1 MRGPSSHRHPQPRFV
16 RKNIMNSIAL
26 MRPAGLA
33 SLVFLAS
40 LIAAPAF
47 AESDPAYFYGGASV
61 GQSRAK
67 IDNARITAG
76 LLSQGLVTSAMSDD
90 EKALAWKVF
99 GGYQV
104 NRYVGIEAGYFS
116 LGHFGF
122 TSTTVPAGTL
132 DGRIKLHGVN
142 LDLVGTLPIT
152 ERFSLLGRVG
162 AQHAS
167 ARDSFNGSGGVV
179 VLTPNPSKSE
189 TNVKFGAG
197 LQYAF
202 TPDLMLRG
210 EAERY
215 RINDAVGNHGDVN
228 MYSVGLVFAFG
239 REAAPA
245 PRPIAAQ
252 VYEAPPAAPPPPPPV
267 AVVVPPPP
275 PPAAPAPPRRVSF
288 SADTLFSFDRS
299 ELGPQG
305 KVALDQFSHELAG
318 MRFEAVTVEGH
329 TDRLGSQA
337 YNQKLS
343 IRRAEAVRNYLV
355 STGGV
360 DAGRVSAV
368 GKGESLPVTKTE
380 DCRGAKPTP
389 KLIACLQ
396 PDRRVDV
403 EVSGTAA
410 Q

>member
-1 MRGPSSHRHPQPRFV
+1 MRIPSSQRPLRLRSA
-16 RKNIMNSIAL
+16 RKNIMNPIAL
-26 MRPAGLA
+26 VRLAGLAGLA
-33 SLVFLAS
+33 SLAT
-40 LIAAPAF
+40 APAF
-47 AESDPAYFYGGASV
+47 AESDPGYFYGGASI
-61 GQSRAK
+61 GQSRSR
-67 IDNARITAG
+67 IDDARITAG

-90 EKALAWKVF
+90 EKALAWKAF
-99 GGYQV
+99 GGYQL

-116 LGHFGF
+116 LGRFGF

-132 DGRIKLHGVN
+132 DGRIRLHGLN

-152 ERFSLLGRVG
+152 ERFSLLARVG

-167 ARDSFNGSGGVV
+167 ARDSFHGSGGVV
-179 VLTPNPSKSE
+179 VLTPDPSKSE

-202 TPDLMLRG
+202 TPNLMLRG

-228 MYSVGLVFAFG
+228 LFSVGLVFAFG
-239 REAAPA
+239 REGTPAPHPMAAP
-245 PRPIAAQ
+245 
-252 VYEAPPAAPPPPPPV
+252 VLEVPPPSPPPVAVVAAPPPPPVP
-267 AVVVPPPP
+267 VPPP
-275 PPAAPAPPRRVSF
+275 PPRRVSF

-299 ELGPQG
+299 EIGPKG
-305 KVALDQFSHELAG
+305 KAALDQFAQELAG
-318 MRFEAVTVEGH
+318 MHFDAITVEGH
-329 TDRLGSQA
+329 TDRLGSPD

-343 IRRAEAVRNYLV
+343 MRRAEAVKTYLV
-355 STGGV
+355 SAGGV
-360 DAGRVSAV
+360 DAGRISAV
-368 GKGESLPVTKTE
+368 GKGETQPLTKAE
-380 DCRGAKPTP
+380 DCRGTKPSA

-403 EVSGTAA
+403 EVAGTAA

>member
-1 MRGPSSHRHPQPRFV
+1 MRAPSSPRYACPRSA
-16 RKNIMNSIAL
+16 RKNIMKSFAL
-26 MRPAGLA
+26 LRLAGLAGLA
-33 SLVFLAS
+33 SLAAS
-40 LIAAPAF
+40 PAV
-47 AESDPAYFYGGASV
+47 AEPDPGYFYGGGSI
-61 GQSRAK
+61 GQSRSK
-67 IDNARITAG
+67 IADARITAG
-76 LLSQGLVTSAMSDD
+76 LLSQGVVTSAMSND
-90 EKALAWKVF
+90 EQALAWKAF
-99 GGYQV
+99 GGYQF
-104 NRYVGIEAGYFS
+104 NRYLGVEAGYFS

-142 LDLVGTLPIT
+142 LDLVGTLPVT
-152 ERFSLLGRVG
+152 ERLSLLARVG

-179 VLTPNPSKSE
+179 VLTPTRSKSE

-202 TPDLMLRG
+202 TPNLMLRG

-245 PRPIAAQ
+245 PRPMAAP

-267 AVVVPPPP
+267 EVVAPPPP
-275 PPAAPAPPRRVSF
+275 PPPPVVPAPPRRVSF
-288 SADTLFSFDRS
+288 SADTLFSFDHS
-299 ELGPQG
+299 EIGPQG
-305 KVALDQFSHELAG
+305 KVALDQFAHELAG
-318 MRFEAVTVEGH
+318 MQFDAVKVEGH

-343 IRRAEAVRNYLV
+343 MRRAEAVKRYLV
-355 STGGV
+355 SAGGV
-360 DAGRVSAV
+360 DAGRISAV
-368 GKGESLPVTKTE
+368 GLRGVTASDQARRLPRRESQSEVDRLP
-380 DCRGAKPTP
+380 
-389 KLIACLQ
+389 
-396 PDRRVDV
+396 
-403 EVSGTAA
+403 AA
-410 Q
+410 

>member
-1 MRGPSSHRHPQPRFV
+1 MRTPSSRRPLRLRSA
-16 RKNIMNSIAL
+16 RKNTMNPIAL
-26 MRPAGLA
+26 MRLAGLAGLA
-33 SLVFLAS
+33 SLVT
-40 LIAAPAF
+40 APAS
-47 AESDPAYFYGGASV
+47 AESDPGYFYGGASI
-61 GQSRAK
+61 GQSRSK
-67 IDNARITAG
+67 IDDARITAG
-76 LLSQGLVTSAMSDD
+76 LLSQGLVTSAMSND
-90 EKALAWKVF
+90 EQALAWKAF
-99 GGYQV
+99 GGYQF
-104 NRYVGIEAGYFS
+104 NRYVGVEAGYFS

-132 DGRIKLHGVN
+132 DGRIKLHGIN

-152 ERFSLLGRVG
+152 ERFSVLARVG

-179 VLTPNPSKSE
+179 VFTPNPSKSE
-189 TNVKFGAG
+189 TNLKFGAG

-202 TPDLMLRG
+202 TPNLMLRG

-239 REAAPA
+239 RASAPA
-245 PRPIAAQ
+245 PHPMAAQ
-252 VYEAPPAAPPPPPPV
+252 VYEAPRA
-267 AVVVPPPP
+267 
-275 PPAAPAPPRRVSF
+275 APPRRVSF
-288 SADTLFSFDRS
+288 SDDTLFSFDRS
-299 ELGPQG
+299 ALGPQG

-318 MRFEAVTVEGH
+318 MQFDAVTVQGH
-329 TDRLGSQA
+329 TDRLGSPA

-343 IRRAEAVRNYLV
+343 MRRAEAVRNYLV
-355 STGGV
+355 SSGGV

-368 GKGESLPVTKTE
+368 GKGESQPVTKTE
-380 DCRGAKPTP
+380 DCRGEKANP

-403 EVSGTAA
+403 DVSGTAA

>member
-1 MRGPSSHRHPQPRFV
+1 MRGPSSSRHARFRSA
-16 RKNIMNSIAL
+16 RKNFMNHIAL
-26 MRPAGLA
+26 MRLAGLAGLA
-33 SLVFLAS
+33 SLA
-40 LIAAPAF
+40 AAPAF
-47 AESDPAYFYGGASV
+47 AESDPGYFYGGASI

-67 IDNARITAG
+67 IDDARITAS
-76 LLSQGLVTSAMSDD
+76 LLSQGVVTSAMSND
-90 EKALAWKVF
+90 ERALAWKAF
-99 GGYQV
+99 GGYQL
-104 NRYVGIEAGYFS
+104 NRYVGVEAGYFS

-122 TSTTVPAGTL
+122 TATTVPAGTL
-132 DGRIKLHGVN
+132 DGRIRLHGVN
-142 LDLVGTLPIT
+142 LDLVGTLPVT
-152 ERFSLLGRVG
+152 ERFSLLARVG

-167 ARDSFNGSGGVV
+167 ARDSFHGSGGVT
-179 VLTPNPSKSE
+179 VLTPNPSKSQ

-202 TPDLMLRG
+202 TPNLMLRG

-215 RINDAVGNHGDVN
+215 RVNDAVGNHGDVN
-228 MYSVGLVFAFG
+228 MYSLGLVFAFG

-245 PRPIAAQ
+245 PRPVAAQ
-252 VYEAPPAAPPPPPPV
+252 VDEAPPPPPPPVVEV
-267 AVVVPPPP
+267 AAPPPP
-275 PPAAPAPPRRVSF
+275 VPVPPAPPRRVSF

-305 KVALDQFSHELAG
+305 RAALDQFAHELAG
-318 MRFEAVTVEGH
+318 MHFDAVTVEGH

-343 IRRAEAVRNYLV
+343 LRRAEAVKNYLV

-368 GKGESLPVTKTE
+368 GKGESQPVTKAE
-380 DCRGAKPTP
+380 DCRGTKPTE

-403 EVSGTAA
+403 EVSGTSAR
-410 Q
+410 

>member
-1 MRGPSSHRHPQPRFV
+1 MRGPSSLRHPQPRFA
-16 RKNIMNSIAL
+16 RKNIMKSIAL
-26 MRPAGLA
+26 MRLAGLAGLA
-33 SLVFLAS
+33 SLAT
-40 LIAAPAF
+40 APAF
-47 AESDPAYFYGGASV
+47 AEPDPGYFYGGASI
-61 GQSRAK
+61 GQSHSR
-67 IDNARITAG
+67 IDDARITAG
-76 LLSQGLVTSAMSDD
+76 LLSQGLVTASMTDD
-90 EKALAWKVF
+90 EQALAWKAF
-99 GGYQV
+99 GGYQL

-116 LGHFGF
+116 LGRFGF
-122 TSTTVPAGTL
+122 TSRTVPAGTL

-142 LDLVGTLPIT
+142 LDLVGTLPLT

-179 VLTPNPSKSE
+179 VLTPSASKSE

-202 TPDLMLRG
+202 TPNLMLRG

-228 MYSVGLVFAFG
+228 LYSVGLVFAFG
-239 REAAPA
+239 RAAAPA
-245 PRPIAAQ
+245 PRPVAAQ
-252 VYEAPPAAPPPPPPV
+252 VYEAPAATPPPPPPPPV
-267 AVVVPPPP
+267 AVVAPPPP
-275 PPAAPAPPRRVSF
+275 PPAPAPPRRVSF

-299 ELGPQG
+299 DLGPQG
-305 KVALDQFSHELAG
+305 KVALDQFAHELAG
-318 MRFEAVTVEGH
+318 MRFDTVTIEGH
-329 TDRLGSQA
+329 TDRLGSPA

-343 IRRAEAVRNYLV
+343 MRRAEAVRNYLI

-360 DAGRVSAV
+360 DAARVSAV
-368 GKGESLPVTKTE
+368 GKGESQPLTKTE
-380 DCRGAKPTP
+380 DCRGKKPEP

-403 EVSGTAA
+403 EVSGTVAP
-410 Q
+410 

>member
-1 MRGPSSHRHPQPRFV
+1 MNPLALLRFAGV
-16 RKNIMNSIAL
+16 
-26 MRPAGLA
+26 AGLA
-33 SLVFLAS
+33 SLVV
-40 LIAAPAF
+40 APAF
-47 AESDPAYFYGGASV
+47 AEPDPGYFYGGASI
-61 GQSRAK
+61 GQSRSK
-67 IDNARITAG
+67 IDDVRITEG
-76 LLSQGLVTSAMSDD
+76 LLSQGLVTSAMSND
-90 EKALAWKVF
+90 ERALAWKAF
-99 GGYQV
+99 GGYQL

-122 TSTTVPAGTL
+122 TSTTVPAGRL

-142 LDLVGTLPIT
+142 LDLVGTLPVT
-152 ERFSLLGRVG
+152 ERFSLLARVG

-167 ARDSFNGSGGVV
+167 ARDSFHGGGGVV
-179 VLTPNPSKSE
+179 VLIPNPSKSE

-202 TPDLMLRG
+202 TRNLTLRG

-215 RINDAVGNHGDVN
+215 RVNDAVGNHGDVN
-228 MYSVGLVFAFG
+228 MYSVGLVYAFG
-239 REAAPA
+239 REPAPA
-245 PRPIAAQ
+245 PRPMAAQ
-252 VYEAPPAAPPPPPPV
+252 VYEAPPAAPPPPV
-267 AVVVPPPP
+267 AVVASPPPP
-275 PPAAPAPPRRVSF
+275 PPVPPRRVSF

-318 MRFEAVTVEGH
+318 LHFDAVSVEGH

-343 IRRAEAVRNYLV
+343 MRRAEAVRNYLV
-355 STGGV
+355 SSGGV
-360 DAGRVSAV
+360 DAGRISAV
-368 GKGESLPVTKTE
+368 GSGESQPLTKAE
-380 DCRGAKPTP
+380 DCRGVKPSP

-403 EVSGTAA
+403 EVSGTVAP
-410 Q
+410 

>member
-1 MRGPSSHRHPQPRFV
+1 MRGPLSHRHPRPRLA
-16 RKNIMNSIAL
+16 RKNIMHSLAHL
-26 MRPAGLA
+26 RLAGLAGLA
-33 SLVFLAS
+33 SLV
-40 LIAAPAF
+40 AAPAF
-47 AESDPAYFYGGASV
+47 AEPDPGYFYGGASI
-61 GQSRAK
+61 GQSRSK
-67 IDNARITAG
+67 IDDARITTG
-76 LLSQGLVTSAMSDD
+76 LLSQGLVTSAMSND
-90 EKALAWKVF
+90 EQALAWKAF
-99 GGYQV
+99 GGYQL

-142 LDLVGTLPIT
+142 LDLVGTLPVT
-152 ERFSLLGRVG
+152 ERFSLLARVG

-167 ARDSFNGSGGVV
+167 ARDSFHGGGGVV

-202 TPDLMLRG
+202 TPNLMLRG

-215 RINDAVGNHGDVN
+215 RVNDAVGNHGDVN
-228 MYSVGLVFAFG
+228 MYSVGLVYAFG

-245 PRPIAAQ
+245 PHPMAEQ
-252 VYEAPPAAPPPPPPV
+252 VYEAPPVAPPPPPPV
-267 AVVVPPPP
+267 AVVAPPPP
-275 PPAAPAPPRRVSF
+275 PLPAPAPPRRVSF

-299 ELGPQG
+299 DLGPQG

-318 MRFEAVTVEGH
+318 MQFTSVTVEGH
-329 TDRLGSQA
+329 TDRLGSPA

-343 IRRAEAVRNYLV
+343 MRRAEAVRNYLV
-355 STGGV
+355 SSGV
-360 DAGRVSAV
+360 DATRVSAV
-368 GKGESLPVTKTE
+368 GKGESQPVTKTE
-380 DCRGAKPTP
+380 DCRGAKLNP

-403 EVSGTAA
+403 EVSGTAT

>member
-1 MRGPSSHRHPQPRFV
+1 MRLAG
-16 RKNIMNSIAL
+16 L
-26 MRPAGLA
+26 AGLA
-33 SLVFLAS
+33 SLVT
-40 LIAAPAF
+40 APAF
-47 AESDPAYFYGGASV
+47 AESDPGYFYGGASI
-61 GQSRAK
+61 GQSRSK

-90 EKALAWKVF
+90 EQALAWKAF
-99 GGYQV
+99 GGYQL

-132 DGRIKLHGVN
+132 DGRIRLHGIN

-152 ERFSLLGRVG
+152 ERFSVLARVG

-167 ARDSFNGSGGVV
+167 ARDSFHGSGGVV

-202 TPDLMLRG
+202 TPNLMMRG
-210 EAERY
+210 EVERY

-239 REAAPA
+239 RETAPA
-245 PRPIAAQ
+245 PHPVAAQ

-267 AVVVPPPP
+267 AVVAPPPPP
-275 PPAAPAPPRRVSF
+275 PPAAPPPPRRVSF

-305 KVALDQFSHELAG
+305 KAALDQFSHELAG
-318 MRFEAVTVEGH
+318 MHFDAVTVEGH
-329 TDRLGSQA
+329 TDRLGSPA

-343 IRRAEAVRNYLV
+343 VRRAEAVRSYLI

-360 DAGRVSAV
+360 DAARVSAV
-368 GKGESLPVTKTE
+368 GKGESQPVTKPE
-380 DCRGAKPTP
+380 DCRGAKPNP

-403 EVSGTAA
+403 DVSGTAA

>member
-1 MRGPSSHRHPQPRFV
+1 
-16 RKNIMNSIAL
+16 MNSIAL
-26 MRPAGLA
+26 MRLAGLA
-33 SLVFLAS
+33 GIASLVTV
-40 LIAAPAF
+40 PAF
-47 AESDPAYFYGGASV
+47 AESDPGYFYGGASI
-61 GQSRAK
+61 GQSRSK
-67 IDNARITAG
+67 IDDARITAG

-90 EKALAWKVF
+90 EQALAWKAF
-99 GGYQV
+99 GGYQL
-104 NRYVGIEAGYFS
+104 NRYIGLEAGYFS

-132 DGRIKLHGVN
+132 DGRIKLHGIN

-152 ERFSLLGRVG
+152 ERFSVLARVG

-167 ARDSFNGSGGVV
+167 ARDSFHGSGGVV
-179 VLTPNPSKSE
+179 VLAPNPSKSE

-202 TPDLMLRG
+202 TPNLMMRG
-210 EAERY
+210 EVERY

-228 MYSVGLVFAFG
+228 MVSVGLVFAFG
-239 REAAPA
+239 RETAAAPH
-245 PRPIAAQ
+245 PMAAQ
-252 VYEAPPAAPPPPPPV
+252 VYEAPPAALPPPPQPVAMVAAPPPPPP
-267 AVVVPPPP
+267 
-275 PPAAPAPPRRVSF
+275 APAPPRRVSF

-299 ELGPQG
+299 DLGPQG

-318 MRFEAVTVEGH
+318 MQFDAVTVQGH
-329 TDRLGSQA
+329 TDRLGSPA

-343 IRRAEAVRNYLV
+343 MRRAEAVRNYLV
-355 STGGV
+355 SSGV

-368 GKGESLPVTKTE
+368 GKGESQPITKTE
-380 DCRGAKPTP
+380 DCLGAKANP

-403 EVSGTAA
+403 DVSGTTV

>member
-1 MRGPSSHRHPQPRFV
+1 MRGPSSLRHPHPRFA
-16 RKNIMNSIAL
+16 RKNIMKSIAL
-26 MRPAGLA
+26 MRLAGLAGLA
-33 SLVFLAS
+33 SLAT
-40 LIAAPAF
+40 APAF
-47 AESDPAYFYGGASV
+47 AESDPGYFYGGASI
-61 GQSRAK
+61 GQSRSK
-67 IDNARITAG
+67 IDDARITAG
-76 LLSQGLVTSAMSDD
+76 LLSQGLVTSAMSND
-90 EKALAWKVF
+90 EQALAWKAF
-99 GGYQV
+99 GGYQL

-132 DGRIKLHGVN
+132 DGRIKLHGAN
-142 LDLVGTLPIT
+142 LDLVGTLPVT
-152 ERFSLLGRVG
+152 ERFSLLARVG

-167 ARDSFNGSGGVV
+167 ARDSFHGGGGVV

-202 TPDLMLRG
+202 TPNLMLRG

-215 RINDAVGNHGDVN
+215 RVNDAVGNHGDVN
-228 MYSVGLVFAFG
+228 MYSVGLVYAFG
-239 REAAPA
+239 REPAPA
-245 PRPIAAQ
+245 PRPMAAQ
-252 VYEAPPAAPPPPPPV
+252 VYEAPPVAPPPPPPPV
-267 AVVVPPPP
+267 AVAAPPPP
-275 PPAAPAPPRRVSF
+275 PLPAPAPPRRVSF

-299 ELGPQG
+299 DLGPQG

-318 MRFEAVTVEGH
+318 MHFEAVTIEGH
-329 TDRLGSQA
+329 TDRLGSPA

-343 IRRAEAVRNYLV
+343 MRRAEAVRNYLV
-355 STGGV
+355 SSGGV
-360 DAGRVSAV
+360 DAARVSAV
-368 GKGESLPVTKTE
+368 GKGESQPVTKTE
-380 DCRGAKPTP
+380 DCRGAKPNP

-410 Q
+410 K

>member
-1 MRGPSSHRHPQPRFV
+1 MRGPSQHHRPRSSFA
-16 RKNIMNSIAL
+16 RKNIMNSLAL
-26 MRPAGLA
+26 MRLAGLAGLA
-33 SLVFLAS
+33 SLV
-40 LIAAPAF
+40 AAPAF
-47 AESDPAYFYGGASV
+47 ADSDPGYFYGGASI
-61 GQSRAK
+61 GQSRSK
-67 IDNARITAG
+67 IDDVRITAG
-76 LLSQGLVTSAMSDD
+76 LLSQGLVTSAMSND
-90 EKALAWKVF
+90 EQALAWKAF
-99 GGYQV
+99 GGYQL

-122 TSTTVPAGTL
+122 TFTTVPAGTL
-132 DGRIKLHGVN
+132 DGRIRLHGVN
-142 LDLVGTLPIT
+142 LDLVGTLPVT
-152 ERFSLLGRVG
+152 ERFSLLARVG

-202 TPDLMLRG
+202 TPNLMLRG

-228 MYSVGLVFAFG
+228 MFSVGVVFAFG
-239 REAAPA
+239 REGAPA
-245 PRPIAAQ
+245 PRPMAAQ

-267 AVVVPPPP
+267 GVVAPPPPP
-275 PPAAPAPPRRVSF
+275 PPAPPAPPRRVSF

-318 MRFEAVTVEGH
+318 MRFDAVKVEGH

-343 IRRAEAVRNYLV
+343 VRRAEAVKSYLV
-355 STGGV
+355 SAGGV
-360 DAGRVSAV
+360 DAARISAV
-368 GKGESLPVTKTE
+368 GMGESQPVTQAA
-380 DCRGAKPTP
+380 DCRGAKASP

-403 EVSGTAA
+403 EVTGSAA

>member
-1 MRGPSSHRHPQPRFV
+1 
-16 RKNIMNSIAL
+16 MNSIAL
-26 MRPAGLA
+26 MRLAGLAGLA
-33 SLVFLAS
+33 SLVTV
-40 LIAAPAF
+40 PAF
-47 AESDPAYFYGGASV
+47 AESDPGYFYGGASI

-67 IDNARITAG
+67 IDDARITAG

-90 EKALAWKVF
+90 EQALAWKAF
-99 GGYQV
+99 GGYQL
-104 NRYVGIEAGYFS
+104 NRYVGVEAGYFS

-122 TSTTVPAGTL
+122 TSTTVPAGTV
-132 DGRIKLHGVN
+132 DGRIKLHGIN

-152 ERFSLLGRVG
+152 ERFSVLARVG

-167 ARDSFNGSGGVV
+167 ARDSFHGSGSAV
-179 VLTPNPSKSE
+179 VLTPTASKSE
-189 TNVKFGAG
+189 TNLKFGAG

-202 TPDLMLRG
+202 TPNLMLRG

-228 MYSVGLVFAFG
+228 MYSIGLVFAFG
-239 REAAPA
+239 RDAAPA
-245 PRPIAAQ
+245 PRPMAAQ
-252 VYEAPPAAPPPPPPV
+252 VYEAPPAAPPPPPPPV
-267 AVVVPPPP
+267 AVVAPPP
-275 PPAAPAPPRRVSF
+275 PPATPAPPRRVSF

-299 ELGPQG
+299 DLGPQG

-318 MRFEAVTVEGH
+318 MQFTAVTVEGH
-329 TDRLGSQA
+329 TDRLGSPA

-343 IRRAEAVRNYLV
+343 MRRAEAVRNYLV

-360 DAGRVSAV
+360 DAARVSAV
-368 GKGESLPVTKTE
+368 GKGESQPVTKTE
-380 DCRGAKPTP
+380 DCRGAKANP

>member
-1 MRGPSSHRHPQPRFV
+1 
-16 RKNIMNSIAL
+16 MNSIAL
-26 MRPAGLA
+26 MRLAGLAGLA
-33 SLVFLAS
+33 SLVT
-40 LIAAPAF
+40 APAF
-47 AESDPAYFYGGASV
+47 AESDPGYLYGGASI
-61 GQSRAK
+61 GQSHAK
-67 IDNARITAG
+67 IDDARITAG

-90 EKALAWKVF
+90 ERALAWKAF
-99 GGYQV
+99 GGYQF

-132 DGRIKLHGVN
+132 DGRIRLRGVN

-152 ERFSLLGRVG
+152 ERLSVLGRVG

-167 ARDSFNGSGGVV
+167 ARDSFHGSGGVV

-202 TPDLMLRG
+202 TPRLMMRG
-210 EAERY
+210 EVERY
-215 RINDAVGNHGDVN
+215 RINDAMGNHGDVN

-239 REAAPA
+239 RETTPA
-245 PRPIAAQ
+245 PRPMVAP
-252 VYEAPPAAPPPPPPV
+252 VYEAPPAAPPPPV
-267 AVVVPPPP
+267 AVVAPPPP
-275 PPAAPAPPRRVSF
+275 PPAAPPPPRRVSF

-299 ELGPQG
+299 DLGPQG
-305 KVALDQFSHELAG
+305 KVALDQFSRQLAG
-318 MRFEAVTVEGH
+318 MQFDTVTVEGH
-329 TDRLGSQA
+329 TDRLGSPA

-343 IRRAEAVRNYLV
+343 MRRAEAVRNYLI
-355 STGGV
+355 STGGI
-360 DAGRVSAV
+360 DAARVSAV
-368 GKGESLPVTKTE
+368 GKGESEPVTKAE
-380 DCRGAKPTP
+380 DCRGAKPNP

-403 EVSGTAA
+403 DVSGTAA

>member
-1 MRGPSSHRHPQPRFV
+1 MR
-16 RKNIMNSIAL
+16 L
-26 MRPAGLA
+26 AGLA
-33 SLVFLAS
+33 GLATLV
-40 LIAAPAF
+40 AAPAF
-47 AESDPAYFYGGASV
+47 AQSDPAYFYGGASI
-61 GQSRAK
+61 GQSRSK
-67 IDNARITAG
+67 IADARITSD
-76 LLSQGLVTSAMSDD
+76 LLSQGLLTSAMTND
-90 EKALAWKVF
+90 EQALAWKAF
-99 GGYQV
+99 GGYQL
-104 NRYVGIEAGYFS
+104 NRYVGVEAGYFS
-116 LGHFGF
+116 LGKFGF

-142 LDLVGTLPIT
+142 LDLVGTLPLT

-179 VLTPNPSKSE
+179 VLTSNPSKSE

-202 TPDLMLRG
+202 TPNLMLRG

-245 PRPIAAQ
+245 PRPMAAQ
-252 VYEAPPAAPPPPPPV
+252 VYAAPPAAPPPPPPV
-267 AVVVPPPP
+267 EVVAPP

-299 ELGPQG
+299 EIGPQG
-305 KVALDQFSHELAG
+305 KAALDQFAHELAG
-318 MRFEAVTVEGH
+318 MHLDAITVEGH

-343 IRRAEAVRNYLV
+343 MRRAEAVKSYLV
-355 STGGV
+355 SAGGV
-360 DAGRVSAV
+360 DAGRISAV
-368 GKGESLPVTKTE
+368 GMGESQPVTKAE
-380 DCRGAKPTP
+380 DCHGTKPKP

-403 EVSGTAA
+403 EVSGTNA

>member
-1 MRGPSSHRHPQPRFV
+1 MRARSSQRHPRLRLA
-16 RKNIMNSIAL
+16 RKNIMHSIAL
-26 MRPAGLA
+26 MRLAGLAGLA
-33 SLVFLAS
+33 SLA
-40 LIAAPAF
+40 AAPAF
-47 AESDPAYFYGGASV
+47 AESDPGYFYGGASL

-67 IDNARITAG
+67 IDDARITAG
-76 LLSQGLVTSAMSDD
+76 LLSQGLLTSAMSDD
-90 EKALAWKVF
+90 EQALAWKAF
-99 GGYQV
+99 GGYQL

-132 DGRIKLHGVN
+132 DGRIRLHGIN

-152 ERFSLLGRVG
+152 ERFSVLARVG

-167 ARDSFNGSGGVV
+167 ARDSFNGSGGAV

-202 TPDLMLRG
+202 TPNLMLRG

-215 RINDAVGNHGDVN
+215 RVNDAVGNHGDVN
-228 MYSVGLVFAFG
+228 MVSVGLVFAFG
-239 REAAPA
+239 REPA
-245 PRPIAAQ
+245 PRPMAAP
-252 VYEAPPAAPPPPPPV
+252 VYEAPPPPPPPV
-267 AVVVPPPP
+267 AVVAAPPPP
-275 PPAAPAPPRRVSF
+275 PPPVPAPPAPPRRVSF

-305 KVALDQFSHELAG
+305 KVALDQFARELAG
-318 MRFEAVTVEGH
+318 MQFDAITVEGH

-343 IRRAEAVRNYLV
+343 MRRAEAVKNYLV
-355 STGGV
+355 SPGGV
-360 DAGRVSAV
+360 DAGRISAV
-368 GKGESLPVTKTE
+368 GKSESQPVTKAE
-380 DCRGAKPTP
+380 DCRGTKPNP

-403 EVSGTAA
+403 EVSGSKA